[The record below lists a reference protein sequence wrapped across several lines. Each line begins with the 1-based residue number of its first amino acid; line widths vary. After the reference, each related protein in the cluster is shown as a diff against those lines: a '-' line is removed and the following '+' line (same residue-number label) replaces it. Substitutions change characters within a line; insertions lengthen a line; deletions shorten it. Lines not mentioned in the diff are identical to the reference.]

1 MNDAENDLTRYLVE
15 EAIEDFEEG
24 RLSRRGALKMIAGIT
39 GAAAAAQMLEA
50 RAQQPAQKSG
60 YSPARSPYSVPAND
74 IAVVA
79 RAVPFQG
86 SDGQMRGYIARPAR
100 DGRYPVVLVCH
111 ENRGLT
117 PHVEDVTRRLAKAG
131 YVGMAVDLLS
141 REGGTAKH
149 DYEAIP
155 GLLSK
160 APPERHVQDFASGLS
175 FAKSQPFARADR
187 VGMTGFCFGG
197 GVTWRVAAGVPELR
211 AAVPFYGLPA
221 PAADVPKINA
231 AVLALY
237 GERDQRINANIPAI
251 EQAMK
256 ANGKT
261 FRKII
266 YKDADHAFHND
277 TGERYAAPAAKA
289 AWDETL
295 DWFDKYLKG

>member
-1 MNDAENDLTRYLVE
+1 MNDLQRYLVE

-24 RLSRRGALKMIAGIT
+24 RLSRRDALKMIAGIT
-39 GAAAAAQMLEA
+39 GAAMATQMLDA

-60 YSPARSPYSVPAND
+60 YSPAKSPYSVPAND
-74 IAVVA
+74 TSVVA
-79 RAVPFQG
+79 RSVPFQG
-86 SDGQMRGYIARPAR
+86 NDGQMRGYIARPAK

-149 DYEAIP
+149 DYEAVP

-197 GVTWRVAAGVPELR
+197 GVTWRVAAGVPEVR
-211 AAVPFYGLPA
+211 AAVPFYGLPV
-221 PAADVPKINA
+221 PAADVPRINA

-277 TGERYAAPAAKA
+277 TGERYAASAAKA